1 VHRLYRIM
9 KNLRSLAMTQRTFRR
24 EIITDPKLTWSK
36 WSAFAGRMS
45 QTTIPDLNKLIRY
58 TSGL

>member
-1 VHRLYRIM
+1 
-9 KNLRSLAMTQRTFRR
+9 MTQRTFRR
-24 EIITDPKLTWSK
+24 EIIMDPKLTWSK
-36 WSAFAGRMS
+36 WSEFAGRMS